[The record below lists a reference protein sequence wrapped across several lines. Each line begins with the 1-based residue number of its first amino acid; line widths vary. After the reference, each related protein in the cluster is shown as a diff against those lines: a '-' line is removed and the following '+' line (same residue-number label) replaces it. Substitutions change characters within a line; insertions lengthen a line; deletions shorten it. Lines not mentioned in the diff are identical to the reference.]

1 MEKHLSNQVEQ
12 ITECPSIH
20 PLFMTVPI
28 SNIKYVLV
36 EKFIM
41 CFCILPKGYVL
52 SRLSKSL
59 DLFEVNSSFI
69 QFISQYM

>member
-1 MEKHLSNQVEQ
+1 MSLYTPIVYD
-12 ITECPSIH
+12 CA
-20 PLFMTVPI
+20 I
-28 SNIKYVLV
+28 SNIKYVLI

-69 QFISQYM
+69 QVISQYM